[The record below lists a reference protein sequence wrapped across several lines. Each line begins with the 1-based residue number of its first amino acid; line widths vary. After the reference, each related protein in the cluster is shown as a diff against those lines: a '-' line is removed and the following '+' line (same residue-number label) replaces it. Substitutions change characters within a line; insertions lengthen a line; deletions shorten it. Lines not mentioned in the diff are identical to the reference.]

1 MKTSPE
7 YTRAGVY
14 AKCIA
19 KSKCLQGVKIHTVKP
34 RPEAHMGMIPPEA
47 LLKGIGLTPQQ
58 QTLLNGT
65 IYIIYYVIAPSDPV
79 ESSGYSSG
87 APQGGSCPCAPL
99 DEALRYIKAWSREV
113 FNEAFSANK
122 MTI

>member
-1 MKTSPE
+1 MSMTACNENPRQFK
-7 YTRAGVY
+7 
-14 AKCIA
+14 
-19 KSKCLQGVKIHTVKP
+19 LTVHGYKYIYRKAS

-58 QTLLNGT
+58 QTLQWHYFIDNA
-65 IYIIYYVIAPSDPV
+65 IAPSDPV

-99 DEALRYIKAWSREV
+99 DEVLR
-113 FNEAFSANK
+113 
-122 MTI
+122 